1 MYNAENDFGNL
12 SGFKLS
18 IKVTIDIVTRTNIVF
33 SIQNTIF

>member
-1 MYNAENDFGNL
+1 ML
-12 SGFKLS
+12 RMILVIQVKFKLS